1 MPRSA
6 KRVSFVLEEEAT
18 VGERV
23 PLLARAD
30 ADESITKSI
39 EGKGGAGGNGGGA
52 FLRYH
57 HEGEEE
63 EEEDSVVVLEQL
75 PALLV
80 RSCTVFTAAGCCSLL
95 IGTLKNG
102 LDKSLSAIWCMIPAV
117 LACVWF
123 VFELTRSLLRV
134 RRVMLREEAQRIL
147 SVRRMRRQLRRR
159 SARASLQRQRG
170 EEATERDMD
179 VSAAA
184 AAAATAAGEA
194 AAGKLDPAAGGS
206 KADSSARVRR
216 GPAFVRAPS
225 SRTRRHF
232 SRGETPPGGTAPAA
246 DVRLGAGRDEVEE
259 ADEAE
264 GWWSSSGSG
273 IVRRGGVGNG
283 GDGGGDDDGG
293 GGGGG
298 GFDEEDRLRLSPTQR
313 ALALGLPPVGTASP
327 DAYTSAERKRYH
339 GPRAAAGATPYKTS
353 SYDDGD
359 KEDDIEA
366 ASAAARSSP
375 PTPGLKR
382 PQAPPATTSGGGDGE
397 GDGEGDGHRSAQRAV
412 RVSVLLQAWLRLWLT
427 MAGFGVTL
435 SVFMILLSLRLL
447 GVSAHYLPAFWIA
460 SPGLLALTLL
470 ALHSLVI
477 LDGSGGYGGAPV
489 LRVGGNR
496 LVVVLGRRP
505 IILLSLLAAVLVVLK
520 IDSVAGGSGAV
531 MEAMEMVHWG
541 YVFLPLW
548 VIVCMLEAVYLGALW
563 ESYTRRSLTFPGL
576 FGGVRDL
583 RGLGGLGYWF
593 CCCLGG
599 GGGYAGDG
607 EESEGCQWQW
617 RRTWWSGEKYGDD
630 DFKDPLVGDDDEYEG
645 KQQQQQQQQVAGRG
659 TSGKFGGA
667 GRESPPTD
675 AEAYVSYS
683 SPVRQRVELT
693 PSQRA
698 AAITISSGAIL
709 LTACL
714 VSLIVGSN
722 DEKANWGVPLTMI
735 TATTGFGMVGAGV
748 RKLALAHD
756 RRMRG
761 PLPPFTKPLPVFFS
775 DLHGGWIAGPPDP
788 PVVSIFLLGDVR
800 LRQEG

>member
-1 MPRSA
+1 M
-6 KRVSFVLEEEAT
+6 
-18 VGERV
+18 
-23 PLLARAD
+23 
-30 ADESITKSI
+30 
-39 EGKGGAGGNGGGA
+39 
-52 FLRYH
+52 
-57 HEGEEE
+57 
-63 EEEDSVVVLEQL
+63 
-75 PALLV
+75 
-80 RSCTVFTAAGCCSLL
+80 
-95 IGTLKNG
+95 
-102 LDKSLSAIWCMIPAV
+102 WCMIPAV

-147 SVRRMRRQLRRR
+147 SFRRMRLQLRRR
-159 SARASLQRQRG
+159 SARASLQRQRE
-170 EEATERDMD
+170 EEAAERDMD
-179 VSAAA
+179 VAAPA

-194 AAGKLDPAAGGS
+194 AGGRLDAAGGGS
-206 KADSSARVRR
+206 KTDSFARVRR
-216 GPAFVRAPS
+216 EPALVRAPS

-232 SRGETPPGGTAPAA
+232 SRGETPPGSIAPAA
-246 DVRLGAGRDEVEE
+246 DVRLSAGRDEVEE

-283 GDGGGDDDGG
+283 GDGGG
-293 GGGGG
+293 GG
-298 GFDEEDRLRLSPTQR
+298 GFDEEDRSRLSPTQR
-313 ALALGLPPVGTASP
+313 TLALGLPPVGTASP
-327 DAYTSAERKRYH
+327 DAYTSQERKIYH
-339 GPRAAAGATPYKTS
+339 EPRAAAGATPYKTS
-353 SYDDGD
+353 SCDDD
-359 KEDDIEA
+359 DNEDDIEA
-366 ASAAARSSP
+366 AFAAARSSP
-375 PTPGLKR
+375 PTPGLKW
-382 PQAPPATTSGGGDGE
+382 PQAPPATTSGGGEGE
-397 GDGEGDGHRSAQRAV
+397 GDSDRSAQRAV

-427 MAGFGVTL
+427 MATFGVTL

-460 SPGLLALTLL
+460 SPGLLALALL
-470 ALHSLVI
+470 ALHSLAI

-505 IILLSLLAAVLVVLK
+505 IILLTLLAAVLVVLK
-520 IDSVAGGSGAV
+520 MDSVAGGSGAV

-548 VIVCMLEAVYLGALW
+548 VIICMLEAVYLGALW

-599 GGGYAGDG
+599 RGGYAGDG
-607 EESEGCQWQW
+607 GESGECHWQW
-617 RRTWWSGEKYGDD
+617 RRTWWSGEKYGHD
-630 DFKDPLVGDDDEYEG
+630 DFEDPLVSDDDEYEG
-645 KQQQQQQQQVAGRG
+645 KQQQQQVAGGG

-698 AAITISSGAIL
+698 AAITISAGTIL

-714 VSLIVGSN
+714 VSIIVGSN
-722 DEKANWGVPLTMI
+722 DKKANWGVPLTMI
-735 TATTGFGMVGAGV
+735 TATTGFGMV
-748 RKLALAHD
+748 R
-756 RRMRG
+756 
-761 PLPPFTKPLPVFFS
+761 
-775 DLHGGWIAGPPDP
+775 WW
-788 PVVSIFLLGDVR
+788 
-800 LRQEG
+800 

>member
-1 MPRSA
+1 MPRSV

-18 VGERV
+18 VGERI

-30 ADESITKSI
+30 ADESITKGM
-39 EGKGGAGGNGGGA
+39 EGGGGGGGGNGGGA
-52 FLRYH
+52 FSRH
-57 HEGEEE
+57 HHHEEE
-63 EEEDSVVVLEQL
+63 EKQDSVVVLEQL

-102 LDKSLSAIWCMIPAV
+102 LEKSLSVMWCMIPAV
-117 LACVWF
+117 LASVWF
-123 VFELTRSLLRV
+123 VFELIRSLLRV
-134 RRVMLREEAQRIL
+134 RRVMLREEAQRML

-159 SARASLQRQRG
+159 SARASLQRQRE
-170 EEATERDMD
+170 EEAAERDMD
-179 VSAAA
+179 V
-184 AAAATAAGEA
+184 A
-194 AAGKLDPAAGGS
+194 AAGGGGTT
-206 KADSSARVRR
+206 DSSARVRR
-216 GPAFVRAPS
+216 WSALVRPPS
-225 SRTRRHF
+225 SRTRRHL
-232 SRGETPPGGTAPAA
+232 SRGETPPGGAAPAA
-246 DVRLGAGRDEVEE
+246 DVCLGAGRDEVEE
-259 ADEAE
+259 ADEFE

-273 IVRRGGVGNG
+273 IVRRGGVDN
-283 GDGGGDDDGG
+283 GG

-298 GFDEEDRLRLSPTQR
+298 GFDEDDVLRLSPTQR
-313 ALALGLPPVGTASP
+313 TLALGLPPVGTASP
-327 DAYTSAERKRYH
+327 DAYTSEERKRYH
-339 GPRAAAGATPYKTS
+339 EPRAAAGATPSKTS

-359 KEDDIEA
+359 NEDDIEA

-375 PTPGLKR
+375 PTPGLKW
-382 PQAPPATTSGGGDGE
+382 PKAPPATTSSGGGEGE
-397 GDGEGDGHRSAQRAV
+397 GDSHRSAQRAV

-427 MAGFGVTL
+427 MAAFGVTL

-447 GVSAHYLPAFWIA
+447 GVSSHHLTAFWIA

-505 IILLSLLAAVLVVLK
+505 VILLTLLAAVLVVLK

-531 MEAMEMVHWG
+531 MEAIEKVHWG

-548 VIVCMLEAVYLGALW
+548 VIVCMLETVYLGALW
-563 ESYTRRSLTFPGL
+563 ENYTRRSLTFPGL

-583 RGLGGLGYWF
+583 RGLGGVGYWF

-599 GGGYAGDG
+599 RRGYAGDG
-607 EESEGCQWQW
+607 GENGGCHWQW
-617 RRTWWSGEKYGDD
+617 RRTWWSGEKYGDGD
-630 DFKDPLVGDDDEYEG
+630 SEDPLVSDDDEYEG
-645 KQQQQQQQQVAGRG
+645 KQQQQQQQQQQQVAGGG
-659 TSGKFGGA
+659 TSGKFGGF

-675 AEAYVSYS
+675 AEAYVSCS
-683 SPVRQRVELT
+683 SPVRRRVELT

-698 AAITISSGAIL
+698 AAITISAGAIL

-722 DEKANWGVPLTMI
+722 DEQADWGVPLTMV
-735 TATTGFGMVGAGV
+735 TATTGFGMVLLELQALPSPKLEKLDGSELEDPTFSKEEKEVGIPPTLNMFPV
-748 RKLALAHD
+748 GYPTELRGDRGLRK
-756 RRMRG
+756 RRA
-761 PLPPFTKPLPVFFS
+761 PVKR
-775 DLHGGWIAGPPDP
+775 W
-788 PVVSIFLLGDVR
+788 
-800 LRQEG
+800 

>member
-1 MPRSA
+1 
-6 KRVSFVLEEEAT
+6 
-18 VGERV
+18 
-23 PLLARAD
+23 
-30 ADESITKSI
+30 
-39 EGKGGAGGNGGGA
+39 
-52 FLRYH
+52 
-57 HEGEEE
+57 
-63 EEEDSVVVLEQL
+63 
-75 PALLV
+75 
-80 RSCTVFTAAGCCSLL
+80 
-95 IGTLKNG
+95 LKNG
-102 LDKSLSAIWCMIPAV
+102 LDKSLSVIWCMIPAV
-117 LACVWF
+117 LASVWF

-134 RRVMLREEAQRIL
+134 RRVMLREEAQRVL

-159 SARASLQRQRG
+159 SARASLQRQRE
-170 EEATERDMD
+170 EEAAERDMD
-179 VSAAA
+179 VAAAA
-184 AAAATAAGEA
+184 AAAATAAG
-194 AAGKLDPAAGGS
+194 GGS
-206 KADSSARVRR
+206 KTDSSARVRR
-216 GPAFVRAPS
+216 GPALVRAPS
-225 SRTRRHF
+225 SRTRRHV
-232 SRGETPPGGTAPAA
+232 SRGETPPGGAAPAA
-246 DVRLGAGRDEVEE
+246 DAHLGAGRDEIEE
-259 ADEAE
+259 TDEAE

-283 GDGGGDDDGG
+283 GDGGG
-293 GGGGG
+293 GGG
-298 GFDEEDRLRLSPTQR
+298 GFDEEDLLRLSPTQR
-313 ALALGLPPVGTASP
+313 TLALGLPPVGTASP
-327 DAYTSAERKRYH
+327 DAYTSVKRKSYH
-339 GPRAAAGATPYKTS
+339 EPRAAAGATPYKTS

-359 KEDDIEA
+359 NEDDIEA

-375 PTPGLKR
+375 STPGLKR
-382 PQAPPATTSGGGDGE
+382 PQAPPATTSGGGEGEGE
-397 GDGEGDGHRSAQRAV
+397 GDSHRSAQRAV

-427 MAGFGVTL
+427 MAAFGVTL

-447 GVSAHYLPAFWIA
+447 GVSSHYLPAFWIA
-460 SPGLLALTLL
+460 SPGLLTLTLL

-505 IILLSLLAAVLVVLK
+505 VILLTLLAAVLVVLK
-520 IDSVAGGSGAV
+520 IDSVAGGSGTV

-548 VIVCMLEAVYLGALW
+548 VIVCMLETVYLGALW
-563 ESYTRRSLTFPGL
+563 ENYTRRSLTCPGL

-607 EESEGCQWQW
+607 GESGGCHWQW
-617 RRTWWSGEKYGDD
+617 RRTWWSGEKYGDN
-630 DFKDPLVGDDDEYEG
+630 DFEDPLVSDDDEYEG
-645 KQQQQQQQQVAGRG
+645 KQQQQQQQQQQQVAGEG
-659 TSGKFGGA
+659 TSGKFGGF

-698 AAITISSGAIL
+698 AAITISAGAIL

-714 VSLIVGSN
+714 VSLMVGSN
-722 DEKANWGVPLTMI
+722 DEKADWGVPLTMV

>member
-6 KRVSFVLEEEAT
+6 RRVSFVLEEEVT

-30 ADESITKSI
+30 ADESITKGI
-39 EGKGGAGGNGGGA
+39 EGEGGGGGNGGGA
-52 FLRYH
+52 FSRH
-57 HEGEEE
+57 HHHEEE

-95 IGTLKNG
+95 IGTVKNG
-102 LDKSLSAIWCMIPAV
+102 LVNSLSTVWCMIPAV

-134 RRVMLREEAQRIL
+134 RRVMLREEAQRKL
-147 SVRRMRRQLRRR
+147 SVRRMRLQLRRR
-159 SARASLQRQRG
+159 SARASLQRQRE
-170 EEATERDMD
+170 EEAAERDMD

-184 AAAATAAGEA
+184 AVAATAAGKA
-194 AAGKLDPAAGGS
+194 AAGRLDAAGGGS
-206 KADSSARVRR
+206 KTGSSARVRR
-216 GPAFVRAPS
+216 GPALVGAPS
-225 SRTRRHF
+225 SRTRRHS
-232 SRGETPPGGTAPAA
+232 SRGETPPDGTAPAA
-246 DVRLGAGRDEVEE
+246 DVRLGAGRNEVEE
-259 ADEAE
+259 VNEAE
-264 GWWSSSGSG
+264 GWRSSSGSG

-283 GDGGGDDDGG
+283 GDGGDGDGG
-293 GGGGG
+293 GGL
-298 GFDEEDRLRLSPTQR
+298 DEEDRLRLSPTQR
-313 ALALGLPPVGTASP
+313 TLALGLPPVGTASP
-327 DAYTSAERKRYH
+327 DAYTSEERKRYH
-339 GPRAAAGATPYKTS
+339 EPRAAAGATPCKTS

-359 KEDDIEA
+359 NEDDIEA
-366 ASAAARSSP
+366 ASTAARPSP
-375 PTPGLKR
+375 PTAGLKW
-382 PQAPPATTSGGGDGE
+382 PQAPPATTSGGGE
-397 GDGEGDGHRSAQRAV
+397 GKGDGHRSAQRAV

-427 MAGFGVTL
+427 MAAFGVTL

-489 LRVGGNR
+489 LQVGGNR

-505 IILLSLLAAVLVVLK
+505 IILLTLLAAVLVVLK
-520 IDSVAGGSGAV
+520 IDSFAGGSGVV

-541 YVFLPLW
+541 YALLPLW
-548 VIVCMLEAVYLGALW
+548 VIVCMLEAVYVGALW
-563 ESYTRRSLTFPGL
+563 ENYTRRSLTFPGL

-599 GGGYAGDG
+599 RGGYAGDG
-607 EESEGCQWQW
+607 GKGGGCHWQW
-617 RRTWWSGEKYGDD
+617 RRTWWSGEKNGDD
-630 DFKDPLVGDDDEYEG
+630 DFEDPLVKDYDEYEG
-645 KQQQQQQQQVAGRG
+645 KQQQQQVAGGG

-675 AEAYVSYS
+675 AQAYASYS

-698 AAITISSGAIL
+698 AAITISVGTIL

-714 VSLIVGSN
+714 VSLISGST

-735 TATTGFGMVGAGV
+735 AATTGFGMVGAGV

-775 DLHGGWIAGPPDP
+775 DQHGGWIAGPPDP

>member
-6 KRVSFVLEEEAT
+6 KRLSFVLEEEAT

-39 EGKGGAGGNGGGA
+39 EGKGGGRGNGAGA
-52 FLRYH
+52 FSRHHH
-57 HEGEEE
+57 HEEEE
-63 EEEDSVVVLEQL
+63 EEEDSVVVLEKL

-80 RSCTVFTAAGCCSLL
+80 RSCTAFTVAGCCSLL
-95 IGTLKNG
+95 IGMLKNG
-102 LDKSLSAIWCMIPAV
+102 LDKSLSAMWCMIPAV

-123 VFELTRSLLRV
+123 VVELTRSLLRV

-147 SVRRMRRQLRRR
+147 SVRRMRRQMRRR
-159 SARASLQRQRG
+159 NARASLQRQRE
-170 EEATERDMD
+170 EEAAERDMA
-179 VSAAA
+179 SA
-184 AAAATAAGEA
+184 GR
-194 AAGKLDPAAGGS
+194 LDAAGGGS
-206 KADSSARVRR
+206 KTDSSARVRR
-216 GPAFVRAPS
+216 GPALVRAPS
-225 SRTRRHF
+225 SRTRRHY

-246 DVRLGAGRDEVEE
+246 DVRLGAGKDEVEE
-259 ADEAE
+259 AGEAE

-283 GDGGGDDDGG
+283 DGGG

-298 GFDEEDRLRLSPTQR
+298 GFDKEDRLRLSPTQR
-313 ALALGLPPVGTASP
+313 TLALGLPPVGTASP
-327 DAYTSAERKRYH
+327 DAYASEERKIYH
-339 GPRAAAGATPYKTS
+339 EPRAAAGATPYKTS
-353 SYDDGD
+353 SHDDGD
-359 KEDDIEA
+359 NEDDIEA

-375 PTPGLKR
+375 TTPGLKR
-382 PQAPPATTSGGGDGE
+382 PQAPPATTSGGGE
-397 GDGEGDGHRSAQRAV
+397 GEGDGHRSAQRAV

-427 MAGFGVTL
+427 MAAFGVTL
-435 SVFMILLSLRLL
+435 SVFVILLSLRLL

-505 IILLSLLAAVLVVLK
+505 IILLTLLAAVLVVLK

-548 VIVCMLEAVYLGALW
+548 VIICMLEAVYLGALC
-563 ESYTRRSLTFPGL
+563 ENYTRRSLTFPGL

-599 GGGYAGDG
+599 REGYAGDG
-607 EESEGCQWQW
+607 GESGGCHWQW

-630 DFKDPLVGDDDEYEG
+630 DFEDPLVRDDDQYEG
-645 KQQQQQQQQVAGRG
+645 KQRQQQVAGGG

-667 GRESPPTD
+667 GRDSPPTD

-693 PSQRA
+693 PNQRA
-698 AAITISSGAIL
+698 AAITISAGAIL

-722 DEKANWGVPLTMI
+722 DEKADWGVPLTMI

-756 RRMRG
+756 CRMRG